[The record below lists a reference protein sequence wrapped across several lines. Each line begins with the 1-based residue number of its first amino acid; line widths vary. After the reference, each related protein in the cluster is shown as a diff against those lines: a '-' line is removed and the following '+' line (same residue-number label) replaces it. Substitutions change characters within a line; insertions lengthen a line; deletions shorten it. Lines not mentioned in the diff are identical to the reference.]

1 MGDHHRHASVGVAQA
16 IFDGLPS
23 ADRAKVEA
31 EAASKGVSA
40 LEIVRQSLDILIADA
55 TPPARGRDGT
65 GSAR

>member
-1 MGDHHRHASVGVAQA
+1 MGEHHKHASVGVAQA

-55 TPPARGRDGT
+55 KLSATGGGGA

>member
-1 MGDHHRHASVGVAQA
+1 MNEHHKHASVGVAQA
-16 IFDGLPS
+16 IFDGMPS
-23 ADRAKVEA
+23 ADRARVEA

-55 TPPARGRDGT
+55 KPATNERGGA

>member
-1 MGDHHRHASVGVAQA
+1 MGEHHKHASVGVAQA

-31 EAASKGVSA
+31 EAATKGVSA

-55 TPPARGRDGT
+55 KPATAGGGGAGPAR
-65 GSAR
+65 